1 MDFREA
7 LSQYLN
13 TMTNYIHHSS
23 YVIILNIL
31 FLTLSLVH
39 ESLPLLNDTNSIKAA
54 DQGAI
59 KESCKQE
66 KLGK

>member
-23 YVIILNIL
+23 YVIMLNIL
-31 FLTLSLVH
+31 FLILPLVH
-39 ESLPLLNDTNSIKAA
+39 ESSPLLNETNSIKAA
-54 DQGAI
+54 EEGAI
-59 KESCKQE
+59 KESCKQKRLE
-66 KLGK
+66 K